1 MSALAALVLGALAVA
16 YAVWPA
22 LRGLDPGPLSD
33 DENQDAG
40 ARMSVDADAIRKWA
54 EAAGELEREAPET
67 GPQLEGEGRET

>member
-22 LRGLDPGPLSD
+22 LRGLDTGTLSD
-33 DENQDAG
+33 DENRDAV
-40 ARMSVDADAIRKWA
+40 ARMSVVASAIREWS
-54 EAAGELEREAPET
+54 EAAGELEREAPEA